1 MLLGGFWA
9 QGILSIAICVAIVFL
24 VGLAFKKGGGY

>member
-1 MLLGGFWA
+1 MLLGGFLF
-9 QGILSIAICVAIVFL
+9 QGILSIVICVVVLFL